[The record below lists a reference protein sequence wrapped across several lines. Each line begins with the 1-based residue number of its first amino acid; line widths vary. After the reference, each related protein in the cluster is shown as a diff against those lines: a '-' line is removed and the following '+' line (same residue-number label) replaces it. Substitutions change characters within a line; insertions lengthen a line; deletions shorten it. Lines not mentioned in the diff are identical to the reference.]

1 MGEIV
6 DHAAE
11 YATVERLA
19 EMLKTAREDYKA
31 TEAYALFG
39 AIVCWVMQRARTS
52 DDQNALGDQN
62 ARSVRDFLD
71 AADLADSSWGFKTAR
86 NVSVFQFFKEIR
98 DSFAHGDAR
107 RVRPINQDRILRGYS
122 FDLRERQNGPVL
134 ETVNLFRADMTR
146 LGVSL
151 AEVYCQV
158 MKQELGDA
166 YLEREAHAISE
177 EIAA

>member
-1 MGEIV
+1 MGEII

-19 EMLKTAREDYKA
+19 EMLKAAKEDYKA

-39 AIVCWVMQRARTS
+39 AIVCWVMQRARTP
-52 DDQNALGDQN
+52 DHQNALGDQN
-62 ARSVRDFLD
+62 ARSVKD
-71 AADLADSSWGFKTAR
+71 ALNAAKVADAPWTVESAR

-107 RVRPINQDRILRGYS
+107 RVRPLNQNGILRGYS
-122 FDLRERQNGPVL
+122 FDLREQQDGPVL
-134 ETVNLFRADMTR
+134 ETINLVRADMTR

-151 AEVYCQV
+151 ADTYCRA
-158 MKQELGDA
+158 MKQESGGA
-166 YLEREAHAISE
+166 GLEQRAHAISE
-177 EIAA
+177 EAAA